1 MLTFAVVAAVGR
13 TLTPLLH
20 SKLNLRGFHSMGTP
34 LPPLHYPYHLC
45 RRSMWVICNR
55 NLADRQSSDV
65 DAWPHVKVEHR
76 ENIECG
82 NVRVCVFECEHVACV
97 CSERKKFSSRNWR
110 VAGNANKGQQR
121 ETKRQWGV
129 RGRCS
134 LAGVLIRSCN
144 PWAKQINKQTANEC
158 WQFGKVCDKFGILQ
172 LSALPAPRNDAATLL
187 ELCPSTTVRMIYIL
201 RHRKMSQICTKKLS
215 PLHKLRFALLARKW
229 HFNCGYPH
237 ERRVAVA
244 PGFDSGLGSLQAV
257 PIMQLGHMSALPI
270 RQRQLRRNV
279 N

>member
-1 MLTFAVVAAVGR
+1 MLTFAVAAAVGR

-34 LPPLHYPYHLC
+34 LPPPPFPLSTPLPSQHVSHLQPEFGWQAEQ
-45 RRSMWVICNR
+45 RRRRLATCQSRASGEHWVWKCESVYV
-55 NLADRQSSDV
+55 L
-65 DAWPHVKVEHR
+65 
-76 ENIECG
+76 C
-82 NVRVCVFECEHVACV
+82 VCVFECEHVACV

-172 LSALPAPRNDAATLL
+172 LSALPAPRNEEQAAPPTAAAWALPVDNGAYDL
-187 ELCPSTTVRMIYIL
+187 YIETPQNVTNM
-201 RHRKMSQICTKKLS
+201 HKKV
-215 PLHKLRFALLARKW
+215 
-229 HFNCGYPH
+229 
-237 ERRVAVA
+237 VAVA
-244 PGFDSGLGSLQAV
+244 
-257 PIMQLGHMSALPI
+257 
-270 RQRQLRRNV
+270 
-279 N
+279 